1 MKWSHPV
8 TFAIIASG
16 FLTALCRAEEANPGP
31 SADELIEQVLK
42 NPGNYEQMCQVQW
55 LEPNIPIP
63 LFRPVLL
70 RERSLS
76 GSNVE
81 LLRKDR
87 KAVVDALIQR
97 LKAINAF
104 PDASNEAGANASQ
117 WNYTYC
123 EIIVGMDAVETLPEL
138 LRLEK
143 EYCDG
148 IAKFKADPKLE
159 VASLAG
165 DFFRI
170 EDGKENSKRSRH
182 DEQVVQFA
190 LNQRELLSVILQLLR
205 DQRYQPLLDSE
216 FEKAYGVAVKANAKR
231 RGWTSTNKK
240 GEEYKFDLDPIEHV
254 PIFYMGLSE
263 PTIPYT
269 TKRRL
274 QARSLAERFLK
285 TVPPEKW
292 IVSKERPDWS

>member
-1 MKWSHPV
+1 M
-8 TFAIIASG
+8 
-16 FLTALCRAEEANPGP
+16 
-31 SADELIEQVLK
+31 
-42 NPGNYEQMCQVQW
+42 
-55 LEPNIPIP
+55 
-63 LFRPVLL
+63 
-70 RERSLS
+70 
-76 GSNVE
+76 
-81 LLRKDR
+81 
-87 KAVVDALIQR
+87 VDALIQR
-97 LKAINAF
+97 LKAIRAF
-104 PDASNEAGANASQ
+104 PNASNEAGADAVQ

-123 EIIVGMDAVETLPEL
+123 EIIVGLDAVETLPEL

-159 VASLAG
+159 MPTLAG

-170 EDGKENSKRSRH
+170 DDGKENSARSRH
-182 DEQVVQFA
+182 DEQIVQFA
-190 LNQRELLSVILQLLR
+190 LNQRELLSVMLQILR

-216 FEKAYGVAVKANAKR
+216 FEKAYGVAVKANAKK
-231 RGWTSTNKK
+231 RGWTIA
-240 GEEYKFDLDPIEHV
+240 EEKEEGHKFALDPIEHV

-269 TKRRL
+269 AKRRL
-274 QARSLAERFLK
+274 LVRSLAGQFLK